1 MFAQSREVGASRYEA
16 DIASTLCQSRT
27 EIAPDAACTHDC
39 YLHPFPPVRAPLAW
53 ALALTFWFFLA
64 KSLSTVNGHW
74 MFKSPI
80 EVEIENIQ
88 SRIRGS
94 TLVRKWFVI
103 LLKNVSRHQ

>member
-16 DIASTLCQSRT
+16 DIASTLCQARH

-74 MFKSPI
+74 MFKSPSKWRSKI
-80 EVEIENIQ
+80 S
-88 SRIRGS
+88 SRVLGARRWCAS
-94 TLVRKWFVI
+94 
-103 LLKNVSRHQ
+103 SS